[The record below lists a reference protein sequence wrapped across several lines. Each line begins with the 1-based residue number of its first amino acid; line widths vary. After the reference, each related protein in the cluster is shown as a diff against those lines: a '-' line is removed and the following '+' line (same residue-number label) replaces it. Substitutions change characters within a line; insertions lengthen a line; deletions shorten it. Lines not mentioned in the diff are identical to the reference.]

1 MVCKMIKERNKENI
15 VISNGLFYD
24 GTTKEEIDYIHSL
37 YPNRKVIIHMI
48 IPNEAHITV
57 IKN

>member
-1 MVCKMIKERNKENI
+1 MEEDI
-15 VISNGLFYD
+15 VISDGLFYD